1 MKKMKIRN
9 IYLGKGI
16 PFFCIAMTVLCIA
29 VTLISQ
35 LIPST
40 YMAFR
45 FVYPMKYPWQAV
57 SYIFLQ
63 GIPKDLLPANY
74 PYTSMQ
80 LTLGHMGY
88 NLLLVI
94 PFGVLA
100 EKIIGTK
107 KMLILFGTACILDLI
122 ANLIM
127 GAIYTKDGDMFSI
140 AGASGIAFTFMPVGM
155 YALFLLGKNSGFGK
169 LFKQVSF
176 YVLMGMAIPTAIIS
190 LTPRIGDVSGVP
202 SMVIHLMGLIIGSV
216 FAIVYRK
223 SLQDYFDKEKPSK
236 EQGFVNT
243 PQTV

>member
-1 MKKMKIRN
+1 MKIRN

-63 GIPKDLLPANY
+63 GIPKDLLPADY

-80 LTLGHMGY
+80 LTLGHLGY

-107 KMLILFGTACILDLI
+107 KMLILFATTCIADLI

-155 YALFLLGKNSGFGK
+155 YALFLLGKNFGFGK

>member
-1 MKKMKIRN
+1 MKIRN

-16 PFFCIAMTVLCIA
+16 PFFCIAMTLLCIT

-45 FVYPMKYPWQAV
+45 FVYPMKYPWQTV

-63 GIPKDLLPANY
+63 GIPGELLPANY
-74 PYTSMQ
+74 PYSSMQ
-80 LTLGHMGY
+80 LTIGHMGY

-107 KMLILFGTACILDLI
+107 KMLILFGTTCIADLI

-169 LFKQVSF
+169 LFKQMSDNILRR
-176 YVLMGMAIPTAIIS
+176 VLVADAVFG
-190 LTPRIGDVSGVP
+190 
-202 SMVIHLMGLIIGSV
+202 IHTEGEEH
-216 FAIVYRK
+216 A
-223 SLQDYFDKEKPSK
+223 
-236 EQGFVNT
+236 
-243 PQTV
+243 

>member
-1 MKKMKIRN
+1 MKIRN

-45 FVYPMKYPWQAV
+45 FVYPMKYPWQTV

-63 GIPKDLLPANY
+63 GIPGELLPANY
-74 PYTSMQ
+74 PYSSMQ
-80 LTLGHMGY
+80 LTIGHLGY

-176 YVLMGMAIPTAIIS
+176 YVLMGMAIPTVIIS